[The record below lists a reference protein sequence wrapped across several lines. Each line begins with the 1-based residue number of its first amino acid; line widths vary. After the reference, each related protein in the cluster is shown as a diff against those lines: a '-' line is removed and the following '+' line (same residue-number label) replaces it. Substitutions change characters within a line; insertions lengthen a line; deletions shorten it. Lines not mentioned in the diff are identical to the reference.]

1 MCMYLKKMF
10 LLILK
15 EKVVNSFHYL
25 FLEAVECYQRAIEVY
40 TDMVGDR
47 QVHIFVLLVNS
58 ECFTNAGQVQ
68 HGGPLPYHHCRDM

>member
-47 QVHIFVLLVNS
+47 
-58 ECFTNAGQVQ
+58 FTY
-68 HGGPLPYHHCRDM
+68 LYCL